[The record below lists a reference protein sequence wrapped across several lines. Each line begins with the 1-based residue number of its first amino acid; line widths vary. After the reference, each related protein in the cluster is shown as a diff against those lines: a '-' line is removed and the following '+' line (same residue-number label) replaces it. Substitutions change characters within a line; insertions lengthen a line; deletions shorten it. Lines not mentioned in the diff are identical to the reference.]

1 MTAKCC
7 RDCVHF
13 EKRGHLQI
21 PWCMGVLLIRIPKD
35 AIDTFY
41 CSEFTRRNSAK
52 KVGQTVEQELGKS
65 QLSPNC
71 EKCGGL
77 KEVSRPNSKYCRACD
92 GRDPETGMPIPPIQR
107 RFT

>member
-1 MTAKCC
+1 MTVKCC
-7 RDCVHF
+7 RDCVYF

-52 KVGQTVEQELGKS
+52 PVGQKEENVE
-65 QLSPNC
+65 NTAD
-71 EKCGGL
+71 
-77 KEVSRPNSKYCRACD
+77 N
-92 GRDPETGMPIPPIQR
+92 IPPIQR
-107 RFT
+107 RFV